1 MSNLAYFEVP
11 VDDVDRAKKFY
22 SSLLNWKIEPT
33 KTPGM
38 TMEYWD
44 IITGEAK
51 EGTLNMGGMYR
62 RQEPSARLLTY
73 AMVDDIDA
81 AIKDV
86 KKLGGKILVPKM
98 TIPNVGDIVTIL
110 DSEGNPLGLWKKP
123 GMM

>member
-11 VDDVDRAKKFY
+11 VDNIERAKNFY

-38 TMEYWD
+38 TMEYYD
-44 IITGEAK
+44 ITTGEAK

-62 RQEPSARLLTY
+62 RQDPNANLLTY
-73 AMVDDIDA
+73 AMVDDIDE
-81 AIKDV
+81 AIKKV
-86 KKLGGKILVPKM
+86 TRLGGKILIPKM
-98 TIPNVGDIVTIL
+98 TIPNVGNIVTIT
-110 DSEGNPLGLWKKP
+110 DSEGNPLGLWQP

>member
-11 VDDVDRAKKFY
+11 VDNIERAKNFY

-38 TMEYWD
+38 TTEYYD
-44 IITGEAK
+44 ITTGEAK

-62 RQEPSARLLTY
+62 RQDPNANLLTY
-73 AMVDDIDA
+73 AMVDDIDE
-81 AIKDV
+81 AIKKV
-86 KKLGGKILVPKM
+86 TRLGGKILIPKM
-98 TIPNVGDIVTIL
+98 TIPNVGNIVTIT
-110 DSEGNPLGLWKKP
+110 DSEGNPLGLWQP